1 MPSLTTLGG
10 FQRQTTAS
18 QGLQLI
24 NQTIPSRGSAFQ
36 TTSTQNNCMWAINAS
51 SNAGLTST
59 TQTSQQQQRAP
70 LSLRSRPISACT
82 GKMLNRESI
91 APKVNGWVKCP
102 AKVAETTETNE
113 QSETKVDMEF
123 HCKLFQLEKDM
134 KQKDFLIKELND
146 KVFLVEIE
154 VLKN

>member
-10 FQRQTTAS
+10 FQRQTTAT

-24 NQTIPSRGSAFQ
+24 NQTIPSRGSSFQ
-36 TTSTQNNCMWAINAS
+36 PTNVNSNSMWTVNAS

-59 TQTSQQQQRAP
+59 TQQASQQQRAP

-91 APKVNGWVKCP
+91 APKINGWVKCP
-102 AKVAETTETNE
+102 AKTTTENTETHE
-113 QSETKVDMEF
+113 QNDSNKTV
-123 HCKLFQLEKDM
+123 
-134 KQKDFLIKELND
+134 LN
-146 KVFLVEIE
+146 
-154 VLKN
+154 